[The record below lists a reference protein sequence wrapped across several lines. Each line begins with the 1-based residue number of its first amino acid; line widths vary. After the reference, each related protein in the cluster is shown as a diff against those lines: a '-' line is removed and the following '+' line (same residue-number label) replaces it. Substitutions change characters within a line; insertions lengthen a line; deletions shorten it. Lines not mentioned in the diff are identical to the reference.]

1 MSSRFL
7 SHDIVDKGTL
17 VHIAQRSRA
26 DNLIVLLSKS
36 LHIHFENAKKHC
48 HLGLETAQCLAT
60 QSMFTI
66 EKIRS
71 SIDSHEW
78 QS

>member
-48 HLGLETAQCLAT
+48 HFVRNCTMLGY
-60 QSMFTI
+60 SVNVYNR
-66 EKIRS
+66 K
-71 SIDSHEW
+71 DKK
-78 QS
+78 